1 MTMSSGGGGAMYGF
15 LACTASQFMTPT
27 VITVKRQTTIAQLG
41 ALFEQHDFNVFPVM
55 EDGQVLGLVPLKF
68 DFLRTFAF
76 TRCSQMVPH
85 YDDLMS
91 CRVADVM
98 TEAIVHVD
106 PTLPLT
112 RVLQLMVSLKMRS
125 FPVMT
130 PERQLVGMISREDVM
145 RALRE
150 TTTEPR

>member
-41 ALFEQHDFNVFPVM
+41 ALFEQHDFNAFPVM
-55 EDGQVLGLVPLKF
+55 EDGQVLGLVTKF

-76 TRCSQMVPH
+76 TSSQMVPH
-85 YDDLMS
+85 YDDLMGR
-91 CRVADVM
+91 RVADVM